1 MGTRVV
7 PTYANLFMANLEEK
21 IPFKIDTGAQV
32 NMLPKS
38 DFDKL
43 SILQPLT
50 QSTVTLRGYGGR
62 ELDTLGT
69 CDLNCM

>member
-1 MGTRVV
+1 M
-7 PTYANLFMANLEEK
+7 
-21 IPFKIDTGAQV
+21 PFKIDTGAQV
-32 NMLPKS
+32 NVMPKS

-43 SILQPLT
+43 SIHQPLT

-69 CDLNCM
+69 CDLNCTYKGCRP